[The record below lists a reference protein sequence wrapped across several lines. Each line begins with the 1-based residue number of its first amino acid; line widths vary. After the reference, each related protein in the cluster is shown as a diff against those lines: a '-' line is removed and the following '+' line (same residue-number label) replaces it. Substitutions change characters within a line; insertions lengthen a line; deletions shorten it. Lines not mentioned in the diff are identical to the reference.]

1 MNIIDQSGLLAIS
14 TRLQRLSDRIRKDG
28 ALIYASFNI
37 DFEPKWFP
45 VIYTLHHRGTMG
57 IMELA
62 EEIGYAH
69 PSTISLIKELEG
81 KKLVQSKKDKSD
93 DRKRMISLTTQG
105 EKRITQMKPVW
116 KLMTGLLREITNTPS
131 NLMTAIMEVEKQLD
145 HQGLYQRAL
154 PHLSKSSDRPGRLIV
169 R

>member
-14 TRLQRLSDRIRKDG
+14 TRLQRLSDRFRKDG

-45 VIYTLHHRGTMG
+45 VIYTLHHRGAMG

-69 PSTISLIKELEG
+69 PSTISLVKELER

-93 DRKRMISLTTQG
+93 DRKRMISLTSQG
-105 EKRITQMKPVW
+105 EKRIIQMKPVW
-116 KLMTGLLREITNTPS
+116 KLMTRLIQEITNTPTD
-131 NLMTAIMEVEKQLD
+131 LMTAIMEVEQQLD
-145 HQGLYQRAL
+145 HQGFYQRAL
-154 PHLSKSSDRPGRLIV
+154 PLLSKSPDSRSRPRA
-169 R
+169 